1 MKMASTAIHA
11 SVCLDLMERTA
22 RTVSIFILRVSC
34 DVCAVFNFIV
44 VIFFM
49 QTLMIVL
56 HHRVQTVVPVLTKS
70 TPINVSVYLD
80 TLEKIVKLVSLCS
93 PSFVQR
99 MFCSQVQHV

>member
-1 MKMASTAIHA
+1 MVSTAIH
-11 SVCLDLMERTA
+11 VNVWLDLMERTA
-22 RTVSIFILRVSC
+22 RTVSIFILRVSWGVYA
-34 DVCAVFNFIV
+34 VCNIII
-44 VIFFM
+44 VIFFI

-56 HHRVQTVVPVLTKS
+56 HHRVQTVVPVLIKS

-99 MFCSQVQHV
+99 MFCSQVQYV

>member
-1 MKMASTAIHA
+1 MKMVSTAIH
-11 SVCLDLMERTA
+11 VNVWLDLMERTA

-34 DVCAVFNFIV
+34 GVYAICNIIIITFFI
-44 VIFFM
+44 

-56 HHRVQTVVPVLTKS
+56 HHRVQTVVHVLIKS

-93 PSFVQR
+93 PSFVQP